1 MSILMIGKKKQ
12 LAIFI
17 KKFLKNSS
25 LLLLDQKKKRPEKVF
40 FIATNNWIVLAVRK
54 SVKNDF
60 APNSPWFRKSGGEE
74 KKKIG
79 KYEALRFSS
88 KRSKVEDN
96 NY

>member
-1 MSILMIGKKKQ
+1 MSNLMIGKKKKV
-12 LAIFI
+12 AAFI

-25 LLLLDQKKKRPEKVF
+25 LLLLEQKKKRSEKVF

-60 APNSPWFRKSGGEE
+60 APNSPLFRKSGGEE

-79 KYEALRFSS
+79 KYEALWFSS
-88 KRSKVEDN
+88 KRNKIEDN